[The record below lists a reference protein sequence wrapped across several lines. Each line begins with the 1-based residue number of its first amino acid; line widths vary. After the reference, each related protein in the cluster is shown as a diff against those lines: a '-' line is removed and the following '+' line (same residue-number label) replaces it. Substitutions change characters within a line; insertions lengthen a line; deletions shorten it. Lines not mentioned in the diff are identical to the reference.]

1 MSSTGTFRTI
11 DALADAC
18 GHFCWVETKLFEVTG
33 QWASGDGPAEWR
45 LFSSVVSAQHAAL
58 ASQWRS
64 RLPVRAGVEQAA
76 LILPPETMASA
87 ASALGGQTVE
97 AGLPV
102 LLQEI
107 LPELILQYRQLLDH
121 ASPVREAPVMALL
134 ALAVGV
140 HGDHIE
146 RGNALLQ

>member
-1 MSSTGTFRTI
+1 MAQPLARTGRRRSSG
-11 DALADAC
+11 AHPSA
-18 GHFCWVETKLFEVTG
+18 
-33 QWASGDGPAEWR
+33 GDGW
-45 LFSSVVSAQHAAL
+45 
-58 ASQWRS
+58 
-64 RLPVRAGVEQAA
+64 
-76 LILPPETMASA
+76 LPPS
-87 ASALGGQTVE
+87 SALGGQTVE